1 MLEHGCDTIQELP
14 RKRLDHRVRRGC
26 MDGKNVPVVGWEGM
40 VSTRGDGAYFD
51 MTLQVEFMRRKE
63 ERKNPSAGA
72 SKGVSEND
80 GLMTST
86 EVLLPRILSIKPP
99 SNGPSDD
106 SLHSTSPD
114 DRIHQDGP
122 ILF

>member
-1 MLEHGCDTIQELP
+1 
-14 RKRLDHRVRRGC
+14 

-63 ERKNPSAGA
+63 ERKNTSAGA

-86 EVLLPRILSIKPP
+86 ETTTEDPEHKTP
-99 SNGPSDD
+99 
-106 SLHSTSPD
+106 
-114 DRIHQDGP
+114 
-122 ILF
+122 F